1 MRVAL
6 VVNRSSGALLGR
18 PDAPAEIERKLIEA
32 GFGIGAAL
40 DGDGADLAQRLAH
53 ARELPVEAVIVAG
66 GDGTISAAAEALV
79 GSGKAIGTLPLG
91 TMNLL
96 AKDLGVP
103 VDLDDAIMALAD
115 AEIAEID
122 VGEVNGRKFLCNSM
136 LGVPARLAE
145 RRERNRAH
153 MGVVGWWRHGLAS
166 LKAMYRY
173 PPLSI
178 GLDLGGGAVTLRSKA
193 VVVAC
198 NPYDESFGHVL
209 TRSRLDGGEL
219 TVYAAR
225 RLSVWPLIRFSTRMA
240 LGRWTDDPD
249 LETHN
254 VEELIVTSRS
264 KRLRVMND
272 GETRLIQPPL
282 RYRILPKALKVLKPR
297 GEAPPASA
305 DVSGP

>member
-1 MRVAL
+1 M
-6 VVNRSSGALLGR
+6 VNSSSGALLGR

-32 GFGIGAAL
+32 GFEIGAAL
-40 DGDGADLAQRLAH
+40 DGDGSDLAERLAH
-53 ARELPVEAVIVAG
+53 ARELPVEAVIIAG
-66 GDGTISAAAEALV
+66 GDGTISAAAEALA
-79 GSGKAIGTLPLG
+79 GSDKAIGTLPFG

-103 VDLDDAIMALAD
+103 TDPDDAIVALAD
-115 AEIAEID
+115 ADIVSID
-122 VGEVNGRKFLCNSM
+122 LGEVNGRTFLCNSM
-136 LGVPARLAE
+136 LGGPARLAE

-153 MGVVGWWRHGLAS
+153 MGLIGWWRHGLAS

-173 PPLSI
+173 PPLRI
-178 GLDLGGGAVTLRSKA
+178 GLDLGDGPVTLRSKA

-249 LETHN
+249 LKTHN
-254 VEELIVTSRS
+254 VKELTVTSRS
-264 KRLRVMND
+264 KLIRVMND
-272 GETRLIQPPL
+272 GETRLEPPPL
-282 RYRILPKALKVLKPR
+282 RYRILPKALKVLRPR
-297 GEAPPASA
+297 REKTSDAPGVTGA
-305 DVSGP
+305 